1 MFFALILY
9 RYKIQ
14 YQNYLSMKLH
24 FAGIIIAICTFL
36 IIGLFHPIVI
46 KIEYYY
52 GTKPWWI
59 FLLIGIISIVLAL
72 FIENILLSSVLGVF
86 GASSLWSIGE
96 LFEQRKRV
104 KKGWFPM
111 NPKRTAEYEN

>member
-1 MFFALILY
+1 MELY
-9 RYKIQ
+9 Y
-14 YQNYLSMKLH
+14 
-24 FAGIIIAICTFL
+24 AGIVIAICTFL
-36 IIGLFHPIVI
+36 IIGMFHPIVI
-46 KIEYYY
+46 KVEYYY
-52 GTKPWWI
+52 GTKPWWL
-59 FLLIGIISIVLAL
+59 FLLVGIVCIIFAL

-111 NPKRTAEYEN
+111 NPKRKHEYESRS